1 MRSPNLRYLPA
12 VDHVRAYAALLIVFY
27 HGLHVFAYEARFGKQ
42 FGIDHWL
49 QPANPLL
56 AALAEGHTAVAL
68 FMVLSGFILT
78 LAALPD
84 GVRWLGFIRNRLLR
98 TYPLFVLLTFAG
110 IAAMPQNF
118 SFSAVTQQL
127 LGLGNEPGTFVA
139 PPFTSLL
146 WTIAVEW
153 QFYLI
158 FPLLVAVLAKGWTRQ
173 VAGFIAVLLL
183 LRLAVVIAG
192 GNAREVSYM
201 QIIGRLDQFL
211 LGMWAAWRWRERP
224 PSPRGGAILAALALL
239 AAILGLWALNASGG
253 WPTTHGWKI
262 LMPTVEGAVWAAF
275 VLGYVAWAND
285 ARRWWSRA
293 VAWIGEI
300 SYSIYLLH
308 FVVIWSLLRSGLVPV
323 WSGRFVVDAL
333 LNTLLLALPIT
344 LAVSAL
350 SYRFVERPFLSL
362 RGTYHRDQGAA
373 AGAP

>member
-118 SFSAVTQQL
+118 SFSAVMQQL

-153 QFYLI
+153 QFYLV

-293 VAWIGEI
+293 LAWIGEI

-350 SYRFVERPFLSL
+350 SYRFVERPFLRL
-362 RGTYHRDQGAA
+362 RGTYHRDQGTA

>member
-118 SFSAVTQQL
+118 SFSAVMQQL

-224 PSPRGGAILAALALL
+224 PSPRGGAILSALALL

-275 VLGYVAWAND
+275 VLGYVAWANE
-285 ARRWWSRA
+285 ARHWWSRA
-293 VAWIGEI
+293 LAWIGEI

-350 SYRFVERPFLSL
+350 SYRFVERPFLRL
-362 RGTYHRDQGAA
+362 RGTYHRDQGTA

>member
-27 HGLHVFAYEARFGKQ
+27 HGLHVFSYEARFGKT

-78 LAALPD
+78 LAALD
-84 GVRWLGFIRNRLLR
+84 GGVRWLGFIRNRLLR

-110 IAAMPQNF
+110 IAAAPQNF
-118 SFSAVTQQL
+118 SFGAVVQQL
-127 LGLGNEPGTFVA
+127 VGLGNEPGTFVS

-158 FPLLVAVLAKGWTRQ
+158 FPLLVAVLSQGWTRQ
-173 VAGFIAVLLL
+173 VAGFIAILLL
-183 LRLAVVIAG
+183 LRLAIVIAG

-201 QIIGRLDQFL
+201 QIVGRLDQFL
-211 LGMWAAWRWRERP
+211 LGMWAAWRWRQRP
-224 PSPRGGAILAALALL
+224 PTPGAGGVLAALALL
-239 AAILGLWALNASGG
+239 AAILGLWGFNLQGG
-253 WPTTHGWKI
+253 WPTEPGWKI
-262 LMPTVEGAVWAAF
+262 LVPTVEGAVWAAF

-285 ARRWWSRA
+285 AGRAWSRA
-293 VAWIGEI
+293 LARIGEI

-333 LNTLLLALPIT
+333 LNTLLLALPLT

-350 SYRFVERPFLSL
+350 SYAFVERPFLRL
-362 RGTYHRDQGAA
+362 RGNYHRDPAA
-373 AGAP
+373 AAAAP